1 MTTVVA
7 DWKAIQRKVLREWEQ
22 ARIFEA
28 DPDPSK
34 EKFFITVAYPYPNSP
49 QHIGHA
55 RTYTITDVHARYLRM
70 RGYNVLFPMAFH
82 YTGTPILAMAERIAK
97 GDPEL
102 VNDFLN
108 IYHVPEEKLKD
119 FAQPIEIARYFHE
132 EIKCGMKDMGFSIDW
147 RREFTT
153 IDPTYSRFIE
163 WQFHKLQEK
172 GLITK
177 GSHPVGWCPNDGNPV
192 GQHDTVGDVEPEIG
206 QYVLLKF
213 RMDDT
218 FLPTATLRPETVFG
232 VTNIWVKPITTY
244 VKAKVDGEDWV
255 ISEPCLKKLEYQ
267 NRKVAIVERIEGA
280 KLIGKSATNPMTG
293 APVIILPAEFVDPE
307 SATGVVMSVPAHAP
321 YDYQALVDL
330 ERNPELLKQ
339 FGIDRDVVARL
350 SPIGVVT
357 LEGYSDAPAVDVVKR
372 FGIKEQTDPR
382 LEEATT
388 EVYSKEFHS
397 GRMRNDTDAYAG
409 LSVSEARD
417 QVRDDLV
424 VKGGAGVMYEIINRP
439 VTCRCGTQCV
449 VKMFENQWFI
459 NYGDTKWKELARECL
474 KSMSILPEE
483 FRVEIDYAIGWL
495 KEKACARKS
504 GLGTPLP
511 WDKDWI
517 IESLSDSVIYMAYYT
532 LATHI
537 KRLKLKPE
545 QLRDEVFDY
554 LLLDQ
559 GEVQRLAKSAGI
571 GSSELKEIHDEFMY
585 FYPVDSR
592 HSGRDLIPN
601 HLTFYIF
608 NHAAIFP
615 RERWPRQIVT
625 NGSVLMEY
633 TKTSADGK
641 VEMERAKMS
650 KSFGNIVPL
659 QEAIAQYGPDA
670 VRLSTVSAAEL
681 IQDVEFSHQSAD
693 SLRERIERIYVSAQ
707 SIVESSPGNGGVS
720 YGGNEE
726 KWILSRLQSHI
737 RDTTTAM
744 EKLRARE
751 AVHHAL
757 YELEQDLSWYIRRAA
772 ARSGVNPDVVK
783 QILDMRV
790 RLMAPFTPF
799 MSEAIWRMM
808 GKQGFVSTADWP
820 QPNATLIDERAEEV
834 ETLVRTTVEDVASI
848 LKTTGMSAK
857 KLYLYT
863 ATEWKWQVYLN
874 ALELASRGPV
884 VVSELMKASSA
895 DPALK
900 GRMKEI
906 SKLAPRLA
914 KDVQATAPDM
924 QEKRR
929 RLGKIDEREALESA
943 AAFLS
948 REFKC
953 DVVVFDESD
962 EKRYDPKGRAQMA
975 QPFRP
980 AIYVE

>member
-1 MTTVVA
+1 MVVN
-7 DWKAIQRKVLREWEQ
+7 WKAIQNRWVRKWEQ
-22 ARIFEA
+22 AGIFEA

-34 EKFFITVAYPYPNSP
+34 EKFFINVAYPYPNSP

-102 VNDFLN
+102 VDDFLR
-108 IYHVPEEKLKD
+108 IYHVPKRKLKD
-119 FAQPIEIARYFHE
+119 FAEPIEIARYFHQ

-192 GQHDTVGDVEPEIG
+192 GQHDTIGDVEPEIG

-213 RMDDT
+213 KMVDV

-232 VTNIWVKPITTY
+232 VTNIWVKPEVVY
-244 VKAKVDGEDWV
+244 VRAKVDGEDWI
-255 ISEPCLKKLEYQ
+255 ISEQCLQKLQYQ
-267 NRKVAIVERIEGA
+267 NRKATIVERVQGS
-280 KLIGKSATNPMTG
+280 KLIGKWVTNPMNG
-293 APVIILPAEFVDPE
+293 MPVIVLPAEFVDPE

-330 ERNPELLKQ
+330 GRNPDVLQ
-339 FGIDRDVVARL
+339 RYGIPNEEVTKL
-350 SPIGVVT
+350 TPIGVVK

-372 FGIKEQTDPR
+372 FGIREQSDPK

-397 GRMRNDTDAYAG
+397 GRMRSDLGAYAG

-417 QVRDDLV
+417 RVRDDLV
-424 VKGGAGVMYEIINRP
+424 ARRGADVMYEIVNRP

-459 NYGDTKWKELARECL
+459 NYGDEAWKELARECL

-483 FRVEIDYAIGWL
+483 FRTEIDYAIGWL

-504 GLGTPLP
+504 GLGTRLP
-511 WDKDWI
+511 WDPEWI

-532 LATHI
+532 LAKHI
-537 KRLKLKPE
+537 KRLKLKPA
-545 QLRDEVFDY
+545 QLLDEVFDY
-554 LLLDQ
+554 LLLGQGDPDQ
-559 GEVQRLAKSAGI
+559 LAKTG
-571 GSSELKEIHDEFMY
+571 GLKSSKLKKIRDEFAY

-615 RERWPRQIVT
+615 REKWPRQIVT
-625 NGSVLMEY
+625 NGSVLMEH
-633 TKTSADGK
+633 
-641 VEMERAKMS
+641 AKMS
-650 KSFGNIVPL
+650 KSFGNIIPL
-659 QEAIAQYGPDA
+659 RDAIARHGADA

-681 IQDVEFSHQSAD
+681 IQDVEFSHQSAE
-693 SLRERIERIYVSAQ
+693 SLRERIERMYASAR
-707 SIVESSPGNGGVS
+707 SIVKTEPRRRRRARSAAH
-720 YGGNEE
+720 GGNEE
-726 KWILSRLQSHI
+726 KWMLSRLQSCI
-737 RDTTTAM
+737 RDTTSALD
-744 EKLRARE
+744 KLRARE

-757 YELEQDLSWYIRRAA
+757 YELEQNVSWYMRRAA
-772 ARSGVNPDVVK
+772 AGPGVNPEVVK
-783 QILDMRV
+783 QVLDVRV

-799 MSEAIWRMM
+799 MSETIWSMM
-808 GKQGFVSTADWP
+808 RRKGFVSTAPWP
-820 QPNATLIDERAEEV
+820 QPDRSKIDERAEEV
-834 ETLVRTTVEDVASI
+834 EDLIRTTVEDVAAI

-863 ATEWKWQVYLN
+863 AADWKWQLYLKT
-874 ALELASRGPV
+874 LEISSKGPV
-884 VVSELMKASSA
+884 RVPEMMKAASG
-895 DPALK
+895 DPVLK
-900 GRMKEI
+900 QKMKEI
-906 SKLAPRLA
+906 SKLAPKLT
-914 KDVQATAPDM
+914 KDMQSTAPDM

-929 RLGKIDEREALESA
+929 RLGKINEREALEDA
-943 AAFLS
+943 VGFLGK
-948 REFKC
+948 EFKC
-953 DVVVFDESD
+953 NVAVFDESD
-962 EKRYDPKGRAQMA
+962 DKKYDPKGRAEMA